1 MSITVKE
8 VTDRKGLQAFIRFP
22 YRLYKQ
28 HPCFIPPLQLD
39 EEGTLRKDKNPA
51 FDYCDA
57 RYWLAY
63 KDGKVVGRIAGIVN
77 QAYIQKWKRRYIRFG
92 WIDFEDDERIAK
104 ALIKK
109 VEEWGKSL
117 YMQAVHGPLGFTDL
131 DHEGVLV
138 EGFDHPGTIAALY
151 NHAYYPDLLEKAGYR
166 KDTDW
171 LEYKITIPTVMDE
184 RLEKLAITVQRRQK
198 LQAVRLHKTKD
209 VLPYVPAIFDLLNT
223 AYADLY
229 GVVPLTQKQIQYY
242 TKQYFSFIHP
252 DFISLITD
260 NEGKLAAFSITM
272 PSLSKALQKANGKLF
287 PLGFW
292 HLLKALKKNNKAD
305 LLLIAV
311 RMDLQ
316 GKGVN
321 AVLMYETLK
330 SYLKNGITIAEAGHQ
345 LEDNK
350 QVQAMWDY
358 FDAGVHKRRRCYIK
372 YLDKE

>member
-1 MSITVKE
+1 MRITVKE
-8 VTDRKGLQAFIRFP
+8 VTNKKGLRTFIQFP
-22 YRLYKQ
+22 HRLYKA
-28 HPCFIPPLQLD
+28 HPCFIPPLQSD
-39 EEGTLRKDKNPA
+39 EEGTLRWDKNPA
-51 FDYCDA
+51 FEYCDA

-63 KDGKVVGRIAGIVN
+63 KEDKVVGRIAGIVN
-77 QAYIQKWKRRYIRFG
+77 KAYIQKWGRRYIRFG
-92 WIDFEDDERIAK
+92 WLDFEEDERIAN

-138 EGFDHPGTIAALY
+138 DGFDQPGTIAALY
-151 NHAYYPDLLEKAGYR
+151 NHAYYPALLETAGYR

-171 LEYKITIPTVMDE
+171 LEYTIRIPNKMDE
-184 RLEKLAITVQRRQK
+184 RLEKIAGIVQRRQN
-198 LQAVRLHKTKD
+198 LQAVRLRKTKD
-209 VLPYVPAIFDLLNT
+209 VLPYVPQIFDLLNS
-223 AYADLY
+223 AYAELY
-229 GVVPLTQKQIQYY
+229 GVVPLTEKQIRYY

-252 DFISLITD
+252 DFVSLITD
-260 NEGKLAAFSITM
+260 SENKLVAFSITM

-292 HLLKALKKNNKAD
+292 HLLKALKKNNRAD

-311 RMDLQ
+311 RKDLQ

-321 AVLMYETLK
+321 AMLMFETLK
-330 SYLKNGITIAEAGHQ
+330 AYIKNGITVAEASHQ

-350 QVQAMWDY
+350 QVQAMWEY
-358 FDAGVHKRRRCYIK
+358 FDASVHKRRRCYIK
-372 YLDKE
+372 YLDKQ

>member
-1 MSITVKE
+1 MRITVKE
-8 VTDRKGLQAFIRFP
+8 VTDKKGLRTFIRFP
-22 YRLYKQ
+22 HRLYKA
-28 HPCFIPPLQLD
+28 HPCFIPPLLLD
-39 EEGTLRKDKNPA
+39 EEGTLRQDKNPA
-51 FDYCDA
+51 FEYCDA

-63 KDGKVVGRIAGIVN
+63 KDDKVVGRIAGIVN
-77 QAYIQKWKRRYIRFG
+77 KAYIQKWGRRYIRFG
-92 WIDFEDDERIAK
+92 WLDFEEDESIAR

-138 EGFDHPGTIAALY
+138 DGFDQPGTIAALY
-151 NHAYYPDLLEKAGYR
+151 NHAYYPSLLEKAGYR

-171 LEYKITIPTVMDE
+171 LEYTIRIPDKMDE
-184 RLEKLAITVQRRQK
+184 RLEKIAGIVQRRQN
-198 LQAVRLHKTKD
+198 LQAVRLRKTKD

-229 GVVPLTQKQIQYY
+229 GVVPLTEKQIRYY

-252 DFISLITD
+252 DFVSLITD
-260 NEGKLAAFSITM
+260 RENKLAAFSITM
-272 PSLSKALQKANGKLF
+272 PSLSKALKKANGRLF
-287 PLGFW
+287 PMGFW
-292 HLLKALKKNNKAD
+292 HLLKALKKNNRAD

-311 RMDLQ
+311 RKDLQ

-321 AVLMYETLK
+321 AMLMYETLK
-330 SYLKNGITIAEAGHQ
+330 AYIKNGITVAEASHQ

-350 QVQAMWDY
+350 QVQAMWEY
-358 FDAGVHKRRRCYIK
+358 FDASVHKRRRCYIK
-372 YLDKE
+372 YLDKQ